1 MGGATLPQMQHY
13 KFQIMGTMNPHTFI
27 TEKFRLMA
35 ALTKAES
42 ESEKQQ
48 LRSEYRELAE
58 AYKQWHL
65 KEYGWAYGQ
74 Y

>member
-1 MGGATLPQMQHY
+1 
-13 KFQIMGTMNPHTFI
+13 MNPHTFI